1 MNETLLAVDG
11 LSVEFGARAKPYR
24 AVKSLDFTIG
34 RGETVA
40 LVGESGSG
48 KSVTALSILRL
59 IERAGGRIAT
69 GAARFV
75 PRDGRE
81 VDLFKLPESD
91 LRRIRGNEISMI
103 FQEPM
108 TSLNPVMTV
117 GEQLAEVYLLHQD
130 ISREE
135 AWTKAE
141 AMLVAV
147 KMSEPH
153 RRMTQYP
160 GDLSGGMRQRVMIAM
175 ALACRPQLL
184 IADEPTTA
192 LDVTVQAEIIDLIRD
207 LQREVGMAVLFI
219 THDMGVVAEIA
230 DRVVVMR
237 HGDKVEENATVALF
251 DAPQQ
256 PYTRDLLAAV
266 PKLGD
271 GSPDEAVVQDRP
283 NVLEVTGL
291 AKRFPVKAGAFGK
304 VVANV
309 HAVEGVSFTLRAGE
323 TLALVGESGSG
334 KSTTGR
340 LLMKL
345 VQPTEGA
352 IRLVGQDVTH
362 LSPDKMRDMR
372 RHIQMIFQ
380 DPYASLNPRL
390 HAWDLVSEPL
400 KVHGGFTREQ
410 RRERAAQLLER
421 VNLPR
426 EFLDRYA
433 HQFSGGQR
441 QRLCIA
447 RALSVNP
454 KIIVADEPVSALDVS
469 VQARVIELMKELQ
482 AEMGLSYLFI
492 SHDMAVV
499 EKVSHRVAVMVM
511 GQIVEI
517 GPTQEVL
524 HRPRHPYTQRL
535 LSAVPIPDPAR
546 RHQRTV
552 RAARDIPSPIR
563 KVGDNPQVPQLVQ
576 VGAGHFVQQAA

>member
-1 MNETLLAVDG
+1 MSETLLAVQG

-24 AVKSLDFTIG
+24 AVKALDFTIG

-48 KSVTALSILRL
+48 KSVTALSLLRL
-59 IERAGGRIAT
+59 IERAGGRIAS

-75 PRDGRE
+75 PRDGQE
-81 VDLFKLPESD
+81 VDLFKLPESA

-117 GEQLAEVYLLHQD
+117 GDQLAEVYLLHQD
-130 ISREE
+130 ISREQ

-147 KMSEPH
+147 KMSEPQ

-207 LQREVGMAVLFI
+207 LQRDVGMAVLFI

-237 HGDKVEENATVALF
+237 HGDKVEENITEALF

-271 GSPDEAVVQDRP
+271 GSPDEAVLQDRP
-283 NVLEVTGL
+283 TVLEVSGL
-291 AKRFPVKAGAFGK
+291 AKRFPVKSGAFGK

-345 VQPTEGA
+345 VQPTEGV
-352 IRLVGQDVTH
+352 IRLVGQDVTQ
-362 LSPDKMRDMR
+362 LTPDKMRDMR

-400 KVHGGFTREQ
+400 KVHGGYTREQ

-469 VQARVIELMKELQ
+469 VQARVLDLMKELQ

-524 HRPRHPYTQRL
+524 HRPRHPYTQSL

-546 RHQRTV
+546 RHQRTM
-552 RAARDIPSPIR
+552 RAAREIPSPIR
-563 KVGDNPQVPQLVQ
+563 KVGNNPHVAQLVQ
-576 VGAGHFVQQAA
+576 VAPGHFVQQAA